1 MHNFKMLPAI
11 VIPSLMLLSSVAF
24 IIFAVQHTLPEEVS
38 YFLKENSSFLPY
50 LSLIS
55 VAVAFVVGAV
65 IVRFISVFFKKIDQS
80 DAYATIL
87 QYGSVE
93 LIRSLDDTYKV
104 VIMLRL
110 LYGSIPLFCVGLLSW
125 MYFWT
130 WFMAIIL
137 YTATLL
143 FLVVLAKL
151 NPTKGASHDWKGLK
165 QFVSSKIFILGIL
178 LGCIIWLIL
187 VFLKQVGLSIN
198 SVFLMI
204 VHVFSGPLL
213 FWVHYATIRDH
224 DRRRDVFRKTIQM
237 ELDLKYFDKLR
248 NK

>member
-110 LYGSIPLFCVGLLSW
+110 LYGSIPLFCVGLFKLDVFLD
-125 MYFWT
+125 MVYGNH
-130 WFMAIIL
+130 IIYCNSFIFSCL
-137 YTATLL
+137 
-143 FLVVLAKL
+143 
-151 NPTKGASHDWKGLK
+151 
-165 QFVSSKIFILGIL
+165 SKIKSNKRCFSRLERIKTVCQQQNLYFRYPA
-178 LGCIIWLIL
+178 WLHHL
-187 VFLKQVGLSIN
+187 AYSGFSETGRLK
-198 SVFLMI
+198 
-204 VHVFSGPLL
+204 H
-213 FWVHYATIRDH
+213 
-224 DRRRDVFRKTIQM
+224 
-237 ELDLKYFDKLR
+237 
-248 NK
+248 